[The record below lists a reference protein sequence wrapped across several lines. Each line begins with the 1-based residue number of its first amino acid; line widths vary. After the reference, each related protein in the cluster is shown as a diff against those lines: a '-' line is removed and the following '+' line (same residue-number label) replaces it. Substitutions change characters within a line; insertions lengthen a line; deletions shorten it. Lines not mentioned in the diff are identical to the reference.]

1 MTIDGKVSLSLLP
14 AARQARSVASLA
26 NVLSRARERAERY
39 AWLLADW
46 PALVEA
52 VRRDAAAIEAIWY
65 ERRAR

>member
-46 PALVEA
+46 PALVEF
-52 VRRDAAAIEAIWY
+52 VRRDAQEIETLLY
-65 ERRAR
+65 ERPAR